1 MLDAIDRETR
11 GIAVAAGVP
20 KEREPTITML
30 GYAEPVINEPALA
43 EKANATLVGALGK
56 KRIMPGI
63 PPVMGSEDFPMLV
76 AGIDDAETLFVE
88 VGGGAPDVMKKY
100 MSTGELPP
108 LNHNPKFRIENPG
121 LAITTAVQ
129 ANSTLLLDAFLA
141 GGAE

>member
-1 MLDAIDRETR
+1 
-11 GIAVAAGVP
+11 
-20 KEREPTITML
+20 
-30 GYAEPVINEPALA
+30 
-43 EKANATLVGALGK
+43 
-56 KRIMPGI
+56 
-63 PPVMGSEDFPMLV
+63 
-76 AGIDDAETLFVE
+76 VE

-141 GGAE
+141 GDAE